1 MKIIPVILA
10 GGFGTRLWPLS
21 RQSLPKQF
29 SNFFGEKTL
38 FQNTILRFTDSE
50 RFTPPIVIGNH
61 EHRFLIAQQLHEI
74 NIKPLAIILEP
85 VSKNTAGSIIASSQ
99 YIQKNFGNEAI
110 SLICPADHHI
120 DNFVNFSSLIS
131 KIDADFFQQY
141 ILTFGVK
148 PNQPETGYGYIS
160 KSTVINAKNNIFNV
174 EKFIEKPNINDA
186 TNLIKNPNNYWNSG
200 IYLFNIN
207 YFLNIAKLLTPD
219 IYSCCDL
226 AVSNSVKDLDFT
238 RLDDNH
244 YNNCQ
249 NISIDFA
256 IMEKTSNMAIMPLNL
271 EWSDLGS
278 WQAIRKLS
286 PKDLQ
291 NNYSVGKVVN
301 HNTTNCYIRSDYPV
315 VATLGLDNLIIIATK
330 DAILIANIDNSH
342 QMKELYNKLQNQ
354 FLEICQNYSKALRPW
369 GSFEI
374 IDLGQKFKVKKILVN
389 PFSSLSLQK
398 HRHRAEHWVVVRG
411 VANITCEE
419 KNFSL
424 QENQSTFI
432 PRGKAHRLEN
442 KTSNILEIIEIQSGE
457 YLGEDD
463 IERISDN
470 YGR

>member
-21 RQSLPKQF
+21 RKSLPKQF
-29 SNFFGEKTL
+29 LNFFGEKTL
-38 FQNTILRFTDSE
+38 FQNTILRFVDSE
-50 RFTPPIVIGNH
+50 KFTPPIVIGNH
-61 EHRFLIAQQLHEI
+61 EHRFLIAQQLNEI
-74 NIKPLAIILEP
+74 NIQPLAIIIEP
-85 VSKNTAGSIIASSQ
+85 ASKNTAGSIIISSQ
-99 YIQKNFGNEAI
+99 YIQKNFGNDAI
-110 SLICPADHHI
+110 ALICPADHYI
-120 DNFVNFSSLIS
+120 ENFINFSSSIE
-131 KIDADFFQQY
+131 KINADFFQQY
-141 ILTFGVK
+141 ILSFGIK
-148 PNQPETGYGYIS
+148 PNHAETGYGYIS
-160 KSTVINAKNNIFNV
+160 KSTVIDEKNNIFNV

-186 TNLIKNPNNYWNSG
+186 SELIKTPNNYWNSG

-207 YFLNIAKLLTPD
+207 NFLNTAKLLTPD
-219 IYSCCDL
+219 IYSSCDL
-226 AVSNSVKDLDFT
+226 AVSNSVKDLDFI
-238 RLDDNH
+238 RLDADH

-256 IMEKTSNMAIMPLNL
+256 IMEKANNMAVMLLNL
-271 EWSDLGS
+271 EWSDVGG
-278 WQAIRKLS
+278 WQAIQKLS

-291 NNYSVGKVVN
+291 NNYSLGKVVN
-301 HNTTNCYIRSDYPV
+301 YNTTNCYIRSDYPV

-330 DAILIANIDNSH
+330 DAVLIANINNSH
-342 QMKELYNKLQNQ
+342 QMKELYDKLQNQ
-354 FLEICQNYSKALRPW
+354 FLEICQNYSKTLRPW
-369 GSFEI
+369 GSFEV
-374 IDLGQKFKVKKILVN
+374 IDLGEKFKVKKILVN

-411 VANITCEE
+411 IADITCEE

-432 PRGKAHRLEN
+432 PQGKVHRLEN
-442 KTSNILEIIEIQSGE
+442 KTPNILEIIEIQSGE